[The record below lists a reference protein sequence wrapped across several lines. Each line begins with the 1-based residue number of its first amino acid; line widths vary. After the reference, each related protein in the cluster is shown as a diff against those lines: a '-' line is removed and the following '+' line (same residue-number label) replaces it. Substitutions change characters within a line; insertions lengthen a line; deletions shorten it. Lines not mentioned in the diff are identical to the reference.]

1 MNIHKNISL
10 QAYNTFGIEQKAA
23 LLIEAYDTKDILEAL
38 RSYPN
43 LIVLGGGSN
52 ILLTQEIQTPIL
64 KIMQKGISVEKE
76 TDSHVWIK
84 AQAGEVW
91 SDFVDSCEQEDMAVW
106 RTYP

>member
-52 ILLTQEIQTPIL
+52 ILLTQEIQTPHTENHA
-64 KIMQKGISVEKE
+64 KGNLCRKRDRLTCMDQS
-76 TDSHVWIK
+76 TS
-84 AQAGEVW
+84 
-91 SDFVDSCEQEDMAVW
+91 W
-106 RTYP
+106 RSLE

>member
-43 LIVLGGGSN
+43 LSVLGGGSN
-52 ILLTQEIQTPIL
+52 I
-64 KIMQKGISVEKE
+64 
-76 TDSHVWIK
+76 
-84 AQAGEVW
+84 
-91 SDFVDSCEQEDMAVW
+91 
-106 RTYP
+106 

>member
-52 ILLTQEIQTPIL
+52 ILLTKKRQTHMYGSKHKL
-64 KIMQKGISVEKE
+64 EKSGV
-76 TDSHVWIK
+76 TLWTPV
-84 AQAGEVW
+84 
-91 SDFVDSCEQEDMAVW
+91 
-106 RTYP
+106 